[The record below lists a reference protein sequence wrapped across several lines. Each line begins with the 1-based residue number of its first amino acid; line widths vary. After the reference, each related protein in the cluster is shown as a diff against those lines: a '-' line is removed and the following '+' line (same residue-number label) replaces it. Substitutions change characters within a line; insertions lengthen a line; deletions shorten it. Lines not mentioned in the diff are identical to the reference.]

1 VDRALGRAARRIIV
15 GDCIDMAA
23 TVLQQRGEVLVD
35 GKRLETLWIEPA
47 DKDRPMIVML
57 HEGLGSVAL
66 WKDFPQRL
74 ASRTG
79 CGILVYSR
87 YGHGNSDR
95 LLEKRPVEFMHHEG
109 EKVLPELLDKL
120 NIVKPILLGH
130 SDGGSIALIFAGKYP
145 DRPRALVLEA
155 PHVFVED
162 LSVASITQ
170 AKVAYLTTELP
181 RKLGRYHQHVD
192 ATFWGWNDIWL
203 DPQFRSWNIEKY
215 LPAIRCKIL
224 CIQGEEDE
232 YGTIAQV
239 RAIQARVPATEILM
253 LPNCKHSAHRD
264 QTEATL
270 ERMAEFVAEVEG
282 TEGATA
288 AMKSAVTEQECVAT
302 VGFLRLAVLAQ
313 DDRTAGPLAKS

>member
-1 VDRALGRAARRIIV
+1 MGGALGRAAPRIIP
-15 GDCIDMAA
+15 GDCVDMAGA
-23 TVLQQRGEVLVD
+23 APHQRGEVLVD

-47 DKDRPMIVML
+47 DKHRPTIVML

-87 YGHGNSDR
+87 YGHGNSDQ

-109 EKVLPELLDKL
+109 EVVLPELLDKL
-120 NIVKPILLGH
+120 SIAKPILLGH

-145 DRPRALVLEA
+145 DQPRALILEA

-162 LSVASITQ
+162 LSVASITE
-170 AKVAYLTTELP
+170 AKVAYLTTDLP
-181 RKLGRYHQHVD
+181 GKLGRYHQHVD

-203 DPQFRSWNIEKY
+203 DPQFRSWNIEEY
-215 LPAIRCKIL
+215 LPVIRCPIL

-239 RAIQARVPATEILM
+239 KAIQARVPATEILM
-253 LPNCKHSAHRD
+253 LQNCKHSPHRD

-270 ERMAEFVAEVEG
+270 EKMAEYMALMEG
-282 TEGATA
+282 SEETA
-288 AMKSAVTEQECVAT
+288 RVSKAAGEEQ
-302 VGFLRLAVLAQ
+302 
-313 DDRTAGPLAKS
+313 